1 MCLHA
6 KSMSLAL
13 LTTLAF
19 LIEESIGQIICA
31 QQNVTCTDFDLVKI
45 YWNLNGLHQDNP
57 KLIDFIKKNVLV
69 APDLLPLEMLG
80 GPSARRI
87 MGQYEQVPMIE
98 KLLGLKKNRMNGFFI
113 EAGAACGEHLSN
125 TLYLEMIYGW
135 TGLLVEPN
143 PDMLAKLYSKH
154 RNAWVLPHC
163 LSTKPMVEVVT
174 FDASYYNSGIMLDG
188 KVKPSF
194 LGGRD
199 PIKKPPRNYERE
211 LQVQCFPLYSVL
223 QALNNPKIDYFSLDI
238 EGAEYVVLETLPW
251 NKINMT
257 LMSIETNHAGDIFPG
272 SREDIQIFLEAHG
285 YKLKETVVIDD
296 FYIHKDF
303 KILPK
308 KRQKKR
314 NKDEL

>member
-57 KLIDFIKKNVLV
+57 KLIDFIKENVLV
-69 APDLLPLEMLG
+69 APDSLPLEMLG

-98 KLLGLKKNRMNGFFI
+98 KLLGLKKNRMKGFFI

-125 TLYLEMIYGW
+125 TLYLEMIFGW

-199 PIKKPPRNYERE
+199 PIKKPSRNYERE

-223 QALNNPKIDYFSLDI
+223 QAFNNPKIDYFSLDI

-272 SREDIQIFLEAHG
+272 SREDIQIFLEARG

>member
-1 MCLHA
+1 
-6 KSMSLAL
+6 MSLTL

-19 LIEESIGQIICA
+19 LVQESIGQIICD

-45 YWNLNGLHQDNP
+45 YWNLNGLHQDDP
-57 KLIDFIKKNVLV
+57 KLIEFIKENVLV

-296 FYIHKDF
+296 FYIHKEF
-303 KILPK
+303 KILPQ

>member
-1 MCLHA
+1 MALH
-6 KSMSLAL
+6 L
-13 LTTLAF
+13 LIFTIF
-19 LIEESIGQIICA
+19 MVQESKGQLICNNS
-31 QQNVTCTDFDLVKI
+31 NVTCTDYDLVKI
-45 YWNLNGLHQDNP
+45 YWDLNGLHQDDP
-57 KLIDFIKKNVLV
+57 KLIEFIKENVLV
-69 APDLLPLEMLG
+69 PPDPLPLEMLG
-80 GPSARRI
+80 KPTAQRLK
-87 MGQYEQVPMIE
+87 GQFEQVPMVE
-98 KLLGLKKNRMNGFFI
+98 KLLRLKKTKMKGFFI

-125 TLYLEMIYGW
+125 TLYLEMVYGW

-194 LGGRD
+194 LGGLD
-199 PIKKPPRNYERE
+199 PNKKPPRNYERE

-272 SREDIQIFLEAHG
+272 SREDIQIFLEARG

>member
-1 MCLHA
+1 M
-6 KSMSLAL
+6 K
-13 LTTLAF
+13 
-19 LIEESIGQIICA
+19 
-31 QQNVTCTDFDLVKI
+31 
-45 YWNLNGLHQDNP
+45 
-57 KLIDFIKKNVLV
+57 
-69 APDLLPLEMLG
+69 
-80 GPSARRI
+80 
-87 MGQYEQVPMIE
+87 
-98 KLLGLKKNRMNGFFI
+98 GFFI

-125 TLYLEMIYGW
+125 TLYLEMIFGW

-272 SREDIQIFLEAHG
+272 SREDIQIFLEARG